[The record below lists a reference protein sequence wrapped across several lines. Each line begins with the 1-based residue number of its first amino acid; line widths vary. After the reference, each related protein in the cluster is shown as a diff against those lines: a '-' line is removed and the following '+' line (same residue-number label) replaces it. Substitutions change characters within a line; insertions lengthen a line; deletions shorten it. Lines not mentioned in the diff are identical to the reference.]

1 MEKRIRIRSLVVG
14 VLFTLLWFGVTLKL
28 YFVQVVHGA
37 ELRAKAEDLW
47 SREVVLEPQRGHIV
61 DRNGHVLAQD
71 GKAYTVAVN
80 PRLIHEYGQEEL
92 VVHTLAPLLGMD
104 TPEGLEKLRSRVTA
118 KNREGKLLA
127 QAEIRNE
134 GWKIDRQTAERI
146 KEAKE
151 KLGLQGIYL
160 IEGKKRYYPA
170 GQLASSVIGY
180 VDKDDTARSGL
191 ELFFDDLLRG
201 REGRIVYE
209 KDALG
214 YELPEGRASV
224 TLPEDGKHL
233 VLTIDRNIQLFIEEA
248 LEAMYEEY
256 RPAAATVIAADP
268 NTLEIL
274 GMASLPTFDP
284 NVYWQ
289 YADRPD
295 FAMNRAV
302 SSQFEPGSTFKIVTL
317 AGAVEEGLFDPD
329 ATYMSGRINVAG
341 TVMGDHNNRQGW
353 GEITYLEGL
362 KRSSNVAFI
371 KLGYE
376 MLGAEKL
383 RSYIEKFGFGQPTGI
398 ELPGEIKGKI
408 DFRYPAEV
416 ANATFGQGVTVTAI
430 QQIAAISVVANG
442 GNLMKPLLVK
452 QVLDPATGE
461 VLESYEPQVVR
472 RVISEQTAR
481 EVRDYLEQVV
491 SDQHIG
497 TGRRVYLDGY
507 RVAAKTGTAQKV
519 VNGKYAQ
526 DRYVVSII
534 GFAPADDPKIALLVV
549 IDDPDI
555 GGDYRR
561 GGDVSAPVF
570 RDIMLKSL
578 RYLGVER
585 EGAAFKESG
594 KVGIAQ
600 ARSVS
605 AVTMPDL
612 VGKSVAEAIGALGR
626 YGIAVETFGAGTRVT
641 AQYPAPGE
649 EAAIGQNAYVLAG
662 DAKNA
667 DFPDVTGRAM
677 RDVLGICSLFSADC
691 SFAGEGYADGQIVTR
706 TGDGLRVQVTFSPYR
721 PAMEDGGGEAA
732 GSADDGPAE
741 PESGGEGRKPDA
753 TAAG

>member
-14 VLFTLLWFGVTLKL
+14 VVFTLLWIGVTLKL

-47 SREVVLEPQRGHIV
+47 SREVVLQPVRGQIL

-71 GKAYTVAVN
+71 GDAYTVAVN

-146 KEAKE
+146 REARE
-151 KLGLQGIYL
+151 KFGLQGVYL

-170 GQLASSVIGY
+170 GRLAASVIGY
-180 VDKDDTARSGL
+180 VDKDDVARSGL
-191 ELFFDDLLRG
+191 ELHFDELLRG
-201 REGRIVYE
+201 KEGRIVYE

-214 YELPEGRASV
+214 YELPEGKASV

-274 GMASLPTFDP
+274 GMASWPTFDP
-284 NVYWQ
+284 NVYWE

-341 TVMGDHNNRQGW
+341 TVMGDHNNRRGW

-383 RSYIEKFGFGQPTGI
+383 RSYIEKFGFGRPTGI

-408 DFRYPAEV
+408 DFYYPAEV

-430 QQIAAISVVANG
+430 QQIAAISAVANG

-452 QVLDPATGE
+452 EVRDPATGG
-461 VLESYEPQVVR
+461 VLETFEPQVVR
-472 RVISEQTAR
+472 RVISEKTAR

-491 SDQHIG
+491 SDQNIG

-519 VNGKYAQ
+519 VDGKYAQ

-578 RYLGVER
+578 RYLGVEK
-585 EGAAFKESG
+585 ENAAAKGG
-594 KVGIAQ
+594 KAGIAQ
-600 ARSVS
+600 ARHAT

-612 VGKSVAEAIGALGR
+612 VGKTVAEAAGALAR
-626 YGIAVETFGAGTRVT
+626 YGIAVEALGAGTKVT
-641 AQYPAPGE
+641 AQHPAPGE
-649 EAAIGQNAYVLAG
+649 AVAAEQKAYVLAG
-662 DAKNA
+662 DAKNIA
-667 DFPDVTGRAM
+667 FPDVTGRAP
-677 RDVLGICSLFSADC
+677 LNI
-691 SFAGEGYADGQIVTR
+691 
-706 TGDGLRVQVTFSPYR
+706 P
-721 PAMEDGGGEAA
+721 
-732 GSADDGPAE
+732 GP
-741 PESGGEGRKPDA
+741 P
-753 TAAG
+753 